1 VSRTQELIALES
13 AYGAHNYHPLD
24 IIIERGEGV
33 YLYDVDG
40 RRYLDALAAYS
51 AVNQGHAHPR
61 ILATLMEQAQ
71 RVTLTS
77 RAFRND
83 QLGPFCRE
91 LAELTGLETVLPMNT
106 GAEAVET
113 AIKAAR
119 RYGYRKLGIAPNAAE
134 IIVFDDN
141 FHGRTTTIVG
151 FSSDAAYKRDFG
163 PFTPGFTSTPFGDIE
178 ALERVIG
185 PNTCAVLLEP
195 IQAEAGVLIP
205 PEGFLSAV
213 AELCRARGVLFI
225 ADEIQTGLGRTG
237 TMFACDHERVRPDLL
252 LLGKALSGGYYPV
265 SAVVGRRDVL
275 ELFEPGSHG
284 STFGG
289 NPLGCALART
299 ALRVLV
305 EERLPQRAN
314 ELGARFLERLRRI
327 DSPLIADVRGR
338 GLLVGV
344 ELTSPARAFCEAL
357 AARGVL
363 AKDTHDETIRLTP
376 PLVISAAEL
385 DWLADQ
391 VEAVLTANSVQVA

>member
-327 DSPLIADVRGR
+327 DSPLIADIRGR